1 MRCLLLCFALLQ
13 RFATFAAFAIFY
25 FCYFCNCCNFCYFCH
40 VQILISKSREKVFG
54 SCICTVFC
62 FVLHFCNLLLLS
74 NFSQFCLL
82 QRLNRPVFLGNL
94 ESGVRAEDISKVF
107 ESPVLGDD
115 ITPVAVERLDL
126 KRGFCFVF
134 LKDVATQEE
143 KERAEAYVSQI
154 NGMYVPNILP

>member
-1 MRCLLLCFALLQ
+1 MRALPPIDLDRGILCPESYKDGRRRRNRSLHQ
-13 RFATFAAFAIFY
+13 RPHGRRADGRRPG
-25 FCYFCNCCNFCYFCH
+25 CRGEGRGRRDRG
-40 VQILISKSREKVFG
+40 QWEPRPPPRLSRKSPEPGAGRPG
-54 SCICTVFC
+54 AGG
-62 FVLHFCNLLLLS
+62 VL
-74 NFSQFCLL
+74 
-82 QRLNRPVFLGNL
+82 
-94 ESGVRAEDISKVF
+94 AEDISKVF

>member
-1 MRCLLLCFALLQ
+1 MQSLGFEAKNQ
-13 RFATFAAFAIFY
+13 TIYQMIADID
-25 FCYFCNCCNFCYFCH
+25 
-40 VQILISKSREKVFG
+40 KDG
-54 SCICTVFC
+54 SGTIDFDE
-62 FVLHFCNLLLLS
+62 
-74 NFSQFCLL
+74 
-82 QRLNRPVFLGNL
+82 FLDMMTAKM
-94 ESGVRAEDISKVF
+94 SDKDTREDISKVF